1 MVLVGNDKEVQVGG
15 QSKWHISPNGT
26 SVQMAHQSKW
36 LASGEVGI
44 AGVSDAMD
52 HEYMDGNK

>member
-1 MVLVGNDKEVQVGG
+1 MAH